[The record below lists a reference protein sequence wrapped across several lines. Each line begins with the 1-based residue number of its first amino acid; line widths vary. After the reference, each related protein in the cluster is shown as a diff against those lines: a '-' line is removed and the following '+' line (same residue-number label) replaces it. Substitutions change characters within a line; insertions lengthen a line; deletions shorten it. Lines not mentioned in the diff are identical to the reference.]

1 MSQLPNSA
9 QINWNEFTVLDEDKT
24 TVQKNIKDL
33 EIGDSTLKRVLGK
46 TSMNMYTNTTDH
58 LIGYVTNDTQ
68 HLYRYGM
75 TEEQAYADYLVWM
88 KQAEKNFKT
97 KLPTGFLLTQSQYDG
112 LVAFYTTTRSINTVE
127 TIYGTF
133 DLKTHIL
140 NENWAEV
147 ANLIAF
153 DISNPNQ
160 TMIDSKTIMLYDN
173 GYPKTRAWLRNQG
186 LQRLRRYYHTTAD
199 SYRRTQME
207 FAYYQETQRFLPG
220 MSEARQREVVA
231 YYRSY

>member
-24 TVQKNIKDL
+24 TVQQNIKDL

-46 TSMNMYTNTTDH
+46 TSMNMYTNTTDQ

-140 NENWAEV
+140 NEDWAEV

-186 LQRLRRYYHTTAD
+186 LQRLRRYYHTTSD
-199 SYRRTQME
+199 GYRRTQME
-207 FAYYQETQRFLPG
+207 FAYYQETQQFLPG